1 MLPRVSG
8 LFTRDESLLYT
19 IPDAVVSSS
28 ETVTTTTTTT
38 KQNNHRLSGKTNSME
53 TILKF
58 LFLRTGRISNGHAF
72 VAASNKGYSA
82 EIAGGQERIQL
93 ETAQLCKLAGINPLA
108 APSGLS
114 LYWFTNNILSTAQ
127 QVWLQ
132 KLGEAKDP
140 AEQLNDDIVKE
151 EQGWLQ
157 KSLSELNSIR
167 KKAK

>member
-53 TILKF
+53 TILK
-58 LFLRTGRISNGHAF
+58 
-72 VAASNKGYSA
+72 VESA
-82 EIAGGQERIQL
+82 MAMLSLQPQIKAIQQKLLEERIQL